1 MGILCIIGL
10 FQFFK
15 SANEFNS
22 FRAKIIIVNGLL
34 YHGIS
39 LSKKKHAHYNYIYY
53 YDILSNTIMTL
64 YTIYYYPTGIIPSI
78 STGCIFLFNSIIMLP
93 PSVKYYFPPVV
104 KDVIHVL
111 FVQRMLSHNLYKSLH

>member
-1 MGILCIIGL
+1 MGKLCIIGL

-39 LSKKKHAHYNYIYY
+39 LSKKKHPHYNYIYY
-53 YDILSNTIMTL
+53 YDVFSNTLMTL
-64 YTIYYYPTGIIPSI
+64 YTVYYYPTGIIPSI
-78 STGCIFLFNSIIMLP
+78 STGCIFIFNSIIMLP
-93 PSVKYYFPPVV
+93 PSIKYYFPPII
-104 KDVIHVL
+104 KDIIHVL
-111 FVQRMLSHNLYKSLH
+111 FVQRMLAHNLYKSLH

>member
-1 MGILCIIGL
+1 MGKLCIIGL

-39 LSKKKHAHYNYIYY
+39 LSKKKHPHYNYIYY
-53 YDILSNTIMTL
+53 YDVFSNTLMTL
-64 YTIYYYPTGIIPSI
+64 YTVYYYPTGIIPSI
-78 STGCIFLFNSIIMLP
+78 STGCIFIFNSIIMLP
-93 PSVKYYFPPVV
+93 PSVKYYFPPII
-104 KDVIHVL
+104 KDIIHVL
-111 FVQRMLSHNLYKSLH
+111 FVQRMLAYNLYKSLH